1 VNLCEN
7 IAMHASKQ
15 RPDPEKSLVGF
26 SVGSVNYAVPIG
38 CVREIINP
46 TEITRL
52 PHAPAVVV
60 GVADHRGEVVPVID
74 LRVRFGVPSAED
86 SRRTKWIL
94 VDVGGMTLGLVVDRV
109 TEVFGT
115 GGAGLR
121 PAPSLGGGED
131 ERGIVGVTSHEG
143 VMVFVLDLARFEAI
157 AAGLGDVEG
166 QASAP
171 ILMR

>member
-1 VNLCEN
+1 
-7 IAMHASKQ
+7 MHGSKQ

-26 SVGSVNYAVPIG
+26 SVGNVNYAVPIG

-46 TEITRL
+46 AEITRL
-52 PHAPAVVV
+52 PHAPPVVV

-74 LRVRFGVPSAED
+74 LRVRFGVSLTED
-86 SRRTKWIL
+86 ARRIKWIL
-94 VDVGGMTLGLVVDRV
+94 VDVDGMTIGLVVDRV

-121 PAPSLGGGED
+121 PAPSLGGGQD

-143 VMVFVLDLARFEAI
+143 NMVFVLDLVCFEAI
-157 AAGLGDVEG
+157 AAGLGQVHVQE
-166 QASAP
+166 SAP
-171 ILMR
+171 SMMR

>member
-1 VNLCEN
+1 
-7 IAMHASKQ
+7 MHGSKQ

-26 SVGSVNYAVPIG
+26 SVGNVHYAVPIG

-46 TEITRL
+46 AEVTRL

-74 LRVRFGVPSAED
+74 LRIRFGVQSIED
-86 SRRTKWIL
+86 ARRTKWIL
-94 VDVGGMTLGLVVDRV
+94 VDVGGMTIGLVVDRV

-115 GGAGLR
+115 GGTGLR

-131 ERGIVGVTSHEG
+131 ERGIVGVTSHDG
-143 VMVFVLDLARFEAI
+143 TMVFILDLARFESI
-157 AAGLGDVEG
+157 AAGLGHTGGPDF
-166 QASAP
+166 ATS
-171 ILMR
+171 LLR

>member
-1 VNLCEN
+1 
-7 IAMHASKQ
+7 MHGSKQ

-26 SVGSVNYAVPIG
+26 SVGNVHYAVPIG

-46 TEITRL
+46 AEVTRL
-52 PHAPAVVV
+52 PHAPPVVV

-74 LRVRFGVPSAED
+74 LRIRFGVPSTED
-86 SRRTKWIL
+86 ARRMKWIL
-94 VDVGGMTLGLVVDRV
+94 VDVGGMTIGLVVDRV

-131 ERGIVGVTSHEG
+131 ERGIVGVTSHDG
-143 VMVFVLDLARFEAI
+143 TLVFVLDLARFEAI
-157 AAGLGDVEG
+157 AAGLGQING
-166 QASAP
+166 QESAP
-171 ILMR
+171 LLVR

>member
-1 VNLCEN
+1 MQV
-7 IAMHASKQ
+7 SKQ

-26 SVGSVNYAVPIG
+26 SVGNVNYAVPIG

-46 TEITRL
+46 VEVTRL

-74 LRVRFGVPSAED
+74 LRIRFGVNAVED
-86 SRRTKWIL
+86 GRRIKWIL
-94 VDVGGMTLGLVVDRV
+94 VDVGGLTIGLVVDRV

-143 VMVFVLDLARFEAI
+143 IMVFVLDLGRFEAI
-157 AAGLGDVEG
+157 AAGLGQISAQE
-166 QASAP
+166 SAP
-171 ILMR
+171 MMMR